1 MKKAII
7 YDLIIFVVVC
17 IATTSTVRAQNTD
30 IYELS
35 IKDLKMVSVVNDS
48 TIEQYQPTYEISI
61 QDLMSLEVVKELRV
75 NKYVDITYDIP
86 LEELMHVKLSI
97 KKDTGFEPTYEMS
110 LRGLTALEYKENSEI
125 RERINLSYDISLDG
139 IMNIT
144 IKPRE

>member
-1 MKKAII
+1 
-7 YDLIIFVVVC
+7 
-17 IATTSTVRAQNTD
+17 
-30 IYELS
+30 
-35 IKDLKMVSVVNDS
+35 
-48 TIEQYQPTYEISI
+48 
-61 QDLMSLEVVKELRV
+61 
-75 NKYVDITYDIP
+75 
-86 LEELMHVKLSI
+86 MHVKLSI